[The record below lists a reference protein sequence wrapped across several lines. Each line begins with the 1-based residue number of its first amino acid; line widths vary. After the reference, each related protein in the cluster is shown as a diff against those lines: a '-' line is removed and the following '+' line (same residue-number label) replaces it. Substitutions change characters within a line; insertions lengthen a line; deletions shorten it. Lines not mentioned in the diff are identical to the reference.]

1 MVRIVNYKQ
10 HLTEDGRD
18 FLVLVIQGG
27 IELVKSKK
35 SDNYYATVRRAT
47 IPSTFDEETC
57 KSLIG
62 TELPGVIQKVDS
74 EPYEYTVKET
84 GEVIE
89 LTHKWQY
96 VADDIAEKVEKSTS
110 TIDDFVK
117 ASPQEKFSMNGVE

>member
-1 MVRIVNYKQ
+1 MVQIVNYKK

-18 FLVLVIQGG
+18 FLVLVVQGG
-27 IELVKSKK
+27 LELVKSKQTDK
-35 SDNYYATVRRAT
+35 YYATIRKAT

-62 TELPGVIQKVDS
+62 TELPGTVQKVDTA
-74 EPYEYTVKET
+74 PYEYTVKDT

-89 LTHKWQY
+89 LTHKWEY
-96 VADDIAEKVEKSTS
+96 LPEESTSKVEKSNS

-117 ASPQEKFSMNGVE
+117 TNKMESFSMNEIE